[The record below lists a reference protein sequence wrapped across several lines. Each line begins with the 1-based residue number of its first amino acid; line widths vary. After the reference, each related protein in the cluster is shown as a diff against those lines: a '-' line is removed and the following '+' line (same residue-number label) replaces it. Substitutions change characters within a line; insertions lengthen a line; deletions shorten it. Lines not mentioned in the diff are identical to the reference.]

1 MALALRQGMRT
12 LATLLLA
19 VVFLAGCG
27 DDTPTSP
34 TSGPAIAL
42 TGNLAFGDVAVGSTA
57 TATLTINNGGNAPLN
72 ITSIGYP
79 AGFSGNLA
87 SGAVPAGASQTVT
100 VTFAPSAAQAYTG
113 TITVN
118 GDHRSGTNTIAAS
131 GTGFTVPTFTL
142 SGMVTE
148 APPTT
153 SIVLAGVKV
162 TILDGANAGKTAT
175 TGADGRYQ
183 ITGVVN
189 GGYTVTATL
198 ANYLSASLPVGI
210 DGNTTLNFRLEP
222 SASRTMFGAGQY
234 RVGLDIPVG
243 RYYSDPASGCEFQRL
258 RGFGGSLAD
267 VIVGTAINF
276 DAGQWIVDLLA
287 TDLGFQTNSHCGM
300 WFTTPRGGLQSA
312 IAPGIWIVGAQ
323 VAPGTYRAEN
333 SRAGC
338 LWQRLQDFSGSAAGV
353 IASSAASN
361 DGPQLVTIASR
372 DAGFRAGL
380 DCGTWTRMP

>member
-1 MALALRQGMRT
+1 MRT
-12 LATLLLA
+12 LATILLA
-19 VVFLAGCG
+19 LIFVAGCG
-27 DDTPTSP
+27 DDTPTGP
-34 TSGPAIAL
+34 TQGAAIAL
-42 TGNLAFGDVAVGSTA
+42 TGNLSFGNVAVGSTA

-79 AGFSGNLA
+79 AGFSGSLA
-87 SGAVPAGASQTVT
+87 SGTVPAGASQAVT
-100 VTFAPSAAQAYTG
+100 VTFAPSAAQAYAG

-118 GDHRSGTNTIAAS
+118 ADHKSGSNTMAIS

-142 SGMVTE
+142 SGTVTE

-175 TGADGRYQ
+175 TGADGRYE

-198 ANYLSASLPVGI
+198 ANYFSASLPVGI
-210 DGNTTLNFRLEP
+210 DGNTTLNFRLDP
-222 SASRTMFGAGQY
+222 SVARTTFGAGQY
-234 RVGLDIPVG
+234 RIGLDIPIG
-243 RYYSDPASGCEFQRL
+243 RYYSDPSTGCQFQRL

-267 VIVGTAINF
+267 VIAGTTLNF
-276 DAGQWIVDLLA
+276 DAGQWIVDLLV
-287 TDLGFQTNSHCGM
+287 TDLGFSSNSNCGL
-300 WFTTPRGGLQSA
+300 WFTTPRGGLQPS
-312 IAPGIWIVGAQ
+312 ITPGIWIVGAQ

-338 LWQRLQDFSGSAAGV
+338 LWQRLRNFTGGSDAVIATSAA
-353 IASSAASN
+353 AN
-361 DGPQLVTIASR
+361 DGPQLVAIAAS

-380 DCGTWTRMP
+380 ECGTWTRVP